1 MRETADFK
9 VDTRA
14 AGSGD
19 LGVTIKGPSKC
30 SGEFV
35 LWMRFG
41 EGGEVETAEGRPVR
55 RWWPGGTDGIN
66 TTLKSQISEGF
77 SATLCLV

>member
-19 LGVTIKGPSKC
+19 LGVTIKGPSKY

-35 LWMRFG
+35 LWVCFG
-41 EGGEVETAEGRPVR
+41 EGGEAETAKR
-55 RWWPGGTDGIN
+55 
-66 TTLKSQISEGF
+66 KSSEEMV
-77 SATLCLV
+77 A

>member
-19 LGVTIKGPSKC
+19 LAVTIKGPSKC
-30 SGEFV
+30 WGEFV
-35 LWMRFG
+35 LWMCFG
-41 EGGEVETAEGRPVR
+41 EGRKWRLQNGRAAR
-55 RWWPGGTDGIN
+55 I
-66 TTLKSQISEGF
+66 
-77 SATLCLV
+77 

>member
-19 LGVTIKGPSKC
+19 LAVTIKGPSKC
-30 SGEFV
+30 WGEFV
-35 LWMRFG
+35 LWMCFG
-41 EGGEVETAEGRPVR
+41 EGRKWRLQNGRAAR
-55 RWWPGGTDGIN
+55 ICALR
-66 TTLKSQISEGF
+66 
-77 SATLCLV
+77 